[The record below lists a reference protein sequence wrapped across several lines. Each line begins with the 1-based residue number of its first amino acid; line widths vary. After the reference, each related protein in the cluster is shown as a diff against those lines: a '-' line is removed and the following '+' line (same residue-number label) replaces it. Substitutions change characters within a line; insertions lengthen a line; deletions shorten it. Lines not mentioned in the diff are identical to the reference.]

1 MKVLFAVSN
10 EKITEQVVAKYQ
22 VMFNELLS
30 YKEVYYYNAIVK
42 ELEKNKDYNA
52 IVIDESLESV
62 SNDKGDQYLL
72 NNLDAITDIAVN
84 NENTQIPIILIC
96 KADRQPSEE
105 FLEKIYKIGIFNALI
120 LKDRK
125 ISKICEYINNPRNKK
140 DAKKYYQI
148 NVDDTEVVADTEHDS
163 IAKTE
168 LKNILNYYAKLGNDT
183 SKYSET
189 FERIAEQYTD
199 VELVYIIA
207 RFPENV
213 KNVLMSENQRF
224 RNLMSIDPSKLQ
236 QMEQAK
242 KQQEMVEKPKP
253 VVHQEENANSFVQ
266 EKVEDINVSIEPKQE
281 ENIHIVS
288 NEYDIEEKEEQV
300 HENKNVAITPNIEP
314 QKVEVNNS
322 NSINDINDINVNTN
336 PTNTNVNYNQ
346 NQNTNNMNYN
356 YVEQTPTMDRN
367 MDVQV
372 QNVANQV
379 NSKNVFSFVGTSKN
393 GTSFLVNS
401 LAILFSS
408 IGINTAIVDL
418 TKNKN
423 DYYMC
428 TNNEDRLREIATLS
442 IIKLE
447 KGIAEGVQINKNL
460 SVYTGLPTNDTN
472 KLNSRAVID
481 TLKKNHTLI
490 LLDCDFETNLEYY
503 TYSNQIFTV
512 QSLDV
517 LTMQPLTIHLKKLKE
532 LGIISDSKISIIL
545 NKEVPVKGL
554 TKKLMIGGLSMYNSP
569 NMEERVQLFN
579 KDNVKVYSVPFD
591 IQAYQKYLENIVHC
605 KFEITG
611 YPKKFI
617 TELQLIAENI
627 YPEITKFN

>member
-22 VMFNELLS
+22 VMYNELLS
-30 YKEVYYYNAIVK
+30 YKEVYYYNAVVK
-42 ELEKNKDYNA
+42 ELEKTKDYNA

-72 NNLDAITDIAVN
+72 NNLDAITDVAVN
-84 NENTQIPIILIC
+84 NDNTQIPIILIC
-96 KADRQPSEE
+96 KADRQPAEE

-148 NVDDTEVVADTEHDS
+148 NVDDTEVVADTEEDS

-189 FERIAEQYTD
+189 FDRIAEQYTD

-213 KNVLMSENQRF
+213 KNVLMNENQRF
-224 RNLMSIDPSKLQ
+224 RNLMNIDPKKLQ
-236 QMEQAK
+236 QMELAK
-242 KQQEMVEKPKP
+242 KQQEALEKQKKAEA
-253 VVHQEENANSFVQ
+253 VKMQKENQA
-266 EKVEDINVSIEPKQE
+266 INVNIEPKPE
-281 ENIHIVS
+281 ENIVNTPNIS
-288 NEYDIEEKEEQV
+288 NEYNIDEPKEEIAS
-300 HENKNVAITPNIEP
+300 NNDIKP
-314 QKVEVNNS
+314 KVEQNQIEINSSNIDSNVNNV
-322 NSINDINDINVNTN
+322 NNVNTDIQVN
-336 PTNTNVNYNQ
+336 NNHIENNTPYTNYN
-346 NQNTNNMNYN
+346 NQTTNMNMVN
-356 YVEQTPTMDRN
+356 NP
-367 MDVQV
+367 QV
-372 QNVANQV
+372 QNVTTQIN
-379 NSKNVFSFVGTSKN
+379 NKNVFSFVGTSKN

-401 LAILFSS
+401 LGILFSS

-428 TNNEDRLREIATLS
+428 TNNEERLREIATLS

-472 KLNSRAVID
+472 KLNSKMVID

-569 NMEERVQLFN
+569 NMEERVELFN

-605 KFEITG
+605 KFEIAG

-617 TELQLIAENI
+617 TELKLIAENI
-627 YPEITKFN
+627 YPEIAKFN

>member
-22 VMFNELLS
+22 VMYNELLS
-30 YKEVYYYNAIVK
+30 YKEVYYYNAVVK
-42 ELEKNKDYNA
+42 ELEKTKDYNA

-72 NNLDAITDIAVN
+72 NNLDAITDVAVN
-84 NENTQIPIILIC
+84 NDNTQIPIILIC
-96 KADRQPSEE
+96 KADRQPAEE

-148 NVDDTEVVADTEHDS
+148 NVDDTEVVADTEEDS

-189 FERIAEQYTD
+189 FDRIAEQYTD

-213 KNVLMSENQRF
+213 KNVLMNENQRF
-224 RNLMSIDPSKLQ
+224 RNLMNIDPKKLQ
-236 QMEQAK
+236 QMELAK
-242 KQQEMVEKPKP
+242 KQQEALEKQKKAEA
-253 VVHQEENANSFVQ
+253 VKMQKENQAISV
-266 EKVEDINVSIEPKQE
+266 DIEPKPE
-281 ENIHIVS
+281 ENMVNTPNIS
-288 NEYDIEEKEEQV
+288 NEYNIDEQKEE
-300 HENKNVAITPNIEP
+300 VASNNDIKP
-314 QKVEVNNS
+314 KVEQNQIEINS
-322 NSINDINDINVNTN
+322 SNIDSNVNTDVQVN
-336 PTNTNVNYNQ
+336 NNHIENNTPYINYN
-346 NQNTNNMNYN
+346 NQTINMNMVN
-356 YVEQTPTMDRN
+356 NP
-367 MDVQV
+367 QV
-372 QNVANQV
+372 QNVTTQIN
-379 NSKNVFSFVGTSKN
+379 NKNVFSFVGTSKN

-401 LAILFSS
+401 LGILFSS

-428 TNNEDRLREIATLS
+428 TNNEERLREIATLS

-472 KLNSRAVID
+472 KLNSKMVID

-569 NMEERVQLFN
+569 NMEERVELFN

-605 KFEITG
+605 KFEIAG

-617 TELQLIAENI
+617 TELKLIAENI
-627 YPEITKFN
+627 YPEIAKFN

>member
-96 KADRQPSEE
+96 KADRQPAEE

-253 VVHQEENANSFVQ
+253 VVHQEENTNTFTQ
-266 EKVEDINVSIEPKQE
+266 EEAKDLNVSIEPKQE

-322 NSINDINDINVNTN
+322 NSINDINVNTN

-356 YVEQTPTMDRN
+356 YVEQTPTMNRN

-401 LAILFSS
+401 LAILISS

-490 LLDCDFETNLEYY
+490 LLDCDFEINLEYY

>member
-22 VMFNELLS
+22 VMYNELLS

-96 KADRQPSEE
+96 KADRQPAEE
-105 FLEKIYKIGIFNALI
+105 FLEKISKIGIFNALI

-253 VVHQEENANSFVQ
+253 VVHQEENTNTFTQ
-266 EKVEDINVSIEPKQE
+266 EEAKDLNVSIEPKQE

-322 NSINDINDINVNTN
+322 NSINDINVNTN

-356 YVEQTPTMDRN
+356 YVEQTPNMNRN
-367 MDVQV
+367 MDIQV

>member
-22 VMFNELLS
+22 VMYNELLS
-30 YKEVYYYNAIVK
+30 YKEVYYYNAVVK
-42 ELEKNKDYNA
+42 ELEKTKDYNA

-72 NNLDAITDIAVN
+72 NNLDAITDVAVN
-84 NENTQIPIILIC
+84 NDNTQIPIILIC
-96 KADRQPSEE
+96 KADRQPAEE

-148 NVDDTEVVADTEHDS
+148 NVDDTEVVADTEEDS

-189 FERIAEQYTD
+189 FDRIAEQYTD

-213 KNVLMSENQRF
+213 KNILINENQRF
-224 RNLMSIDPSKLQ
+224 RNLMNIDPKKLQ
-236 QMEQAK
+236 QMELAK
-242 KQQEMVEKPKP
+242 KQQEALEKQKKAEA
-253 VVHQEENANSFVQ
+253 VKMQKENQV
-266 EKVEDINVSIEPKQE
+266 INVNIEPKPE
-281 ENIHIVS
+281 ENMVNTPNIS
-288 NEYDIEEKEEQV
+288 NEYNIDEPKEE
-300 HENKNVAITPNIEP
+300 VASNNDIKP
-314 QKVEVNNS
+314 KVEQNQIEINSSNIDSNFNNINKDVQVNN
-322 NSINDINDINVNTN
+322 NHIENNT
-336 PTNTNVNYNQ
+336 PYTNYN
-346 NQNTNNMNYN
+346 NQITNMNMVN
-356 YVEQTPTMDRN
+356 NT
-367 MDVQV
+367 QV
-372 QNVANQV
+372 QNVTTQIN
-379 NSKNVFSFVGTSKN
+379 NKNVFSFVGTSKN

-401 LAILFSS
+401 LGILFSS

-428 TNNEDRLREIATLS
+428 TNNEERLREIATLS

-472 KLNSRAVID
+472 KLNSKIVID

-569 NMEERVQLFN
+569 NMEERVELFN

-605 KFEITG
+605 KFEIAG

-617 TELQLIAENI
+617 TELKLIAENI
-627 YPEITKFN
+627 YPEIAKFN

>member
-22 VMFNELLS
+22 VMYNELLS
-30 YKEVYYYNAIVK
+30 YKEVYYYNAVVK
-42 ELEKNKDYNA
+42 ELEKTKDYNA

-72 NNLDAITDIAVN
+72 NNLDAITDVAVN

-96 KADRQPSEE
+96 KADRQPAEE

-148 NVDDTEVVADTEHDS
+148 NVDDTEVVADTEEDS

-189 FERIAEQYTD
+189 FDRIAEQYTD

-213 KNVLMSENQRF
+213 KNVLMNENQRF
-224 RNLMSIDPSKLQ
+224 RNLMNIDPKKLQ
-236 QMEQAK
+236 QMELAK
-242 KQQEMVEKPKP
+242 KQQEALEKQKKAEA
-253 VVHQEENANSFVQ
+253 VKMQKENQA
-266 EKVEDINVSIEPKQE
+266 INVNIEPKPE
-281 ENIHIVS
+281 ENMVNTPNIS
-288 NEYDIEEKEEQV
+288 NEYNIDESKEEIDS
-300 HENKNVAITPNIEP
+300 NNDIKP
-314 QKVEVNNS
+314 KVEQNKIEINSSNIDSNVNNV
-322 NSINDINDINVNTN
+322 NNDVQVNNNHIENNTLNTNYNNQTTNMNMVNT
-336 PTNTNVNYNQ
+336 T
-346 NQNTNNMNYN
+346 
-356 YVEQTPTMDRN
+356 
-367 MDVQV
+367 QV
-372 QNVANQV
+372 QNVTTQIN
-379 NSKNVFSFVGTSKN
+379 NKNVFSFVGTSKN

-401 LAILFSS
+401 LGILFSS

-428 TNNEDRLREIATLS
+428 TNNEERLREIATLS

-472 KLNSRAVID
+472 KLNSKMVID

-569 NMEERVQLFN
+569 NMEERVELFN

-605 KFEITG
+605 KFEIAG

-617 TELQLIAENI
+617 TELKLIAENI
-627 YPEITKFN
+627 YPEIAKFN

>member
-22 VMFNELLS
+22 VMYNELLS

-96 KADRQPSEE
+96 KADRQPAEE

-125 ISKICEYINNPRNKK
+125 ISKICEYINGPRNKK

-148 NVDDTEVVADTEHDS
+148 DVDDTEVVADTETDS

-183 SKYSET
+183 TKYSET

-213 KNVLMSENQRF
+213 KSVLMNENQRF
-224 RNLMSIDPSKLQ
+224 RNLMNIDPNKLK

-242 KQQEMVEKPKP
+242 KEQEKQMAQQEVHVQAP
-253 VVHQEENANSFVQ
+253 VQMQAQNDAKIEENA
-266 EKVEDINVSIEPKQE
+266 K
-281 ENIHIVS
+281 IVS
-288 NEYDIEEKEEQV
+288 NQYDIEEEQKEVVETPKVQIQPQVEQTAPKV
-300 HENKNVAITPNIEP
+300 E
-314 QKVEVNNS
+314 QKVEPKVNN
-322 NSINDINDINVNTN
+322 NYSI
-336 PTNTNVNYNQ
+336 PA
-346 NQNTNNMNYN
+346 NNMQMN
-356 YVEQTPTMDRN
+356 
-367 MDVQV
+367 
-372 QNVANQV
+372 NQV

-401 LAILFSS
+401 LGILFSS

-428 TNNEDRLREIATLS
+428 TNNEERLREIATLS

-460 SVYTGLPTNDTN
+460 SVYTGLPTNATN
-472 KLNSRAVID
+472 KLNSKMVID
-481 TLKKNHTLI
+481 TLKKNHTLV

-569 NMEERVQLFN
+569 NMEERVELFN
-579 KDNVKVYSVPFD
+579 RDNVKVYSVPFD

-605 KFEITG
+605 KFEIAG

-627 YPEITKFN
+627 YPEITKSN

>member
-22 VMFNELLS
+22 VMYNELLS

-96 KADRQPSEE
+96 KADRQPAEE

-125 ISKICEYINNPRNKK
+125 ISKICEYINGPRNKK

-148 NVDDTEVVADTEHDS
+148 DVDDTEVVADTETDS

-183 SKYSET
+183 TKYSET

-213 KNVLMSENQRF
+213 KSVLMNENQRF
-224 RNLMSIDPSKLQ
+224 RNLMNIDPNKLK

-242 KQQEMVEKPKP
+242 KEQEKQMAQQEVYVQAP
-253 VVHQEENANSFVQ
+253 VQMQAQNDAKIEENA
-266 EKVEDINVSIEPKQE
+266 KL
-281 ENIHIVS
+281 VS
-288 NEYDIEEKEEQV
+288 NQYDIEEEQKEVVETPKVQIQPQVEQTAPKV
-300 HENKNVAITPNIEP
+300 E
-314 QKVEVNNS
+314 QKVEPKVNN
-322 NSINDINDINVNTN
+322 NYSI
-336 PTNTNVNYNQ
+336 PA
-346 NQNTNNMNYN
+346 NNMQMN
-356 YVEQTPTMDRN
+356 
-367 MDVQV
+367 
-372 QNVANQV
+372 NQV

-401 LAILFSS
+401 LGILFSS

-428 TNNEDRLREIATLS
+428 TNNEERLREIATLS

-472 KLNSRAVID
+472 KLNSKMVID
-481 TLKKNHTLI
+481 TLKKNHTLV

-569 NMEERVQLFN
+569 NMEERVELFN
-579 KDNVKVYSVPFD
+579 RDNVKVYSVPFD

-605 KFEITG
+605 KFEIAG

>member
-22 VMFNELLS
+22 VMYNELLS

-96 KADRQPSEE
+96 KADRQPAEE

-125 ISKICEYINNPRNKK
+125 ISKICEYINGPRNKK

-148 NVDDTEVVADTEHDS
+148 DVDDTEVVADTETDS

-183 SKYSET
+183 TKYSET

-213 KNVLMSENQRF
+213 KSVLMNENQRF
-224 RNLMSIDPSKLQ
+224 RNLMNIDPNKLQ

-242 KQQEMVEKPKP
+242 KEQEKQMAQQEVHVQVP
-253 VVHQEENANSFVQ
+253 VQMQAQNDAKIEENA
-266 EKVEDINVSIEPKQE
+266 K
-281 ENIHIVS
+281 IVS
-288 NEYDIEEKEEQV
+288 NQYDIEEEQKEVVETPKVQIQPQVEQ
-300 HENKNVAITPNIEP
+300 IE
-314 QKVEVNNS
+314 QKVEPKVNN
-322 NSINDINDINVNTN
+322 
-336 PTNTNVNYNQ
+336 NYNIP
-346 NQNTNNMNYN
+346 TNNMQMN
-356 YVEQTPTMDRN
+356 
-367 MDVQV
+367 
-372 QNVANQV
+372 NQV

-401 LAILFSS
+401 LGILFSS

-428 TNNEDRLREIATLS
+428 TNNEERLREIATLS

-472 KLNSRAVID
+472 KLNSKMVID
-481 TLKKNHTLI
+481 TLKKNHTLV

-569 NMEERVQLFN
+569 NMEERVELFN
-579 KDNVKVYSVPFD
+579 RDNVKVYSVPFD

-605 KFEITG
+605 KFEIAG

>member
-22 VMFNELLS
+22 VMYNELLS

-96 KADRQPSEE
+96 KADRQPAEE

-125 ISKICEYINNPRNKK
+125 ISKICEYINGPRNKK

-148 NVDDTEVVADTEHDS
+148 DVDDTEVVADTETDS

-183 SKYSET
+183 TKYSET

-213 KNVLMSENQRF
+213 KSVLMNENQRF
-224 RNLMSIDPSKLQ
+224 RNLMNIDPNKLK

-242 KQQEMVEKPKP
+242 KEQEKQMAQQEVHVQAP
-253 VVHQEENANSFVQ
+253 VQMQAQNDAKIEENA
-266 EKVEDINVSIEPKQE
+266 K
-281 ENIHIVS
+281 IVS
-288 NEYDIEEKEEQV
+288 NQYDIEEEQKEVVETPKVQIQPQVEQIV
-300 HENKNVAITPNIEP
+300 P
-314 QKVEVNNS
+314 KVEQNVEPKVNN
-322 NSINDINDINVNTN
+322 NYSI
-336 PTNTNVNYNQ
+336 PA
-346 NQNTNNMNYN
+346 NNMQMN
-356 YVEQTPTMDRN
+356 
-367 MDVQV
+367 
-372 QNVANQV
+372 NQV

-401 LAILFSS
+401 LGILFSS

-428 TNNEDRLREIATLS
+428 TNNEERLREIATLS

-472 KLNSRAVID
+472 KLNSKMVID
-481 TLKKNHTLI
+481 TLKKNHTLV

-569 NMEERVQLFN
+569 NMEEKVELFN
-579 KDNVKVYSVPFD
+579 RDNVKVYSVPFD

-605 KFEITG
+605 KFEIAG

>member
-22 VMFNELLS
+22 VMYNELLS

-96 KADRQPSEE
+96 KADRQPAEE

-125 ISKICEYINNPRNKK
+125 ISKICEYINGPRNKK

-148 NVDDTEVVADTEHDS
+148 DVDDTEVVADTETDS

-183 SKYSET
+183 TKYSET

-213 KNVLMSENQRF
+213 KSVLMNENQRF
-224 RNLMSIDPSKLQ
+224 RNLMNIDPNKLK

-242 KQQEMVEKPKP
+242 KEQEKQMAQQEVHVQAP
-253 VVHQEENANSFVQ
+253 VQMQAQNDAKIEENA
-266 EKVEDINVSIEPKQE
+266 K
-281 ENIHIVS
+281 IVS
-288 NEYDIEEKEEQV
+288 NQYDIEEEQKEVVETPKVQIQPQVEQIV
-300 HENKNVAITPNIEP
+300 P
-314 QKVEVNNS
+314 KVEQNVEPKVNN
-322 NSINDINDINVNTN
+322 
-336 PTNTNVNYNQ
+336 NYNIPA
-346 NQNTNNMNYN
+346 NNMQMN
-356 YVEQTPTMDRN
+356 
-367 MDVQV
+367 
-372 QNVANQV
+372 NQV

-401 LAILFSS
+401 LGILFSS

-428 TNNEDRLREIATLS
+428 TNNEERLREIATLS

-472 KLNSRAVID
+472 KLNSKMVID
-481 TLKKNHTLI
+481 TLKKNHTLV

-569 NMEERVQLFN
+569 NMEERVELFN
-579 KDNVKVYSVPFD
+579 RDNVKVYSVPFD

-605 KFEITG
+605 KFEIAG

>member
-22 VMFNELLS
+22 VMYNELLS

-96 KADRQPSEE
+96 KADRQPAEE

-125 ISKICEYINNPRNKK
+125 ISKICEYINGPRNKK

-148 NVDDTEVVADTEHDS
+148 DVDDTEVVADTETDS

-183 SKYSET
+183 TKYSET

-213 KNVLMSENQRF
+213 KSVLMNENQRF
-224 RNLMSIDPSKLQ
+224 RNLMNIDPNKLK

-242 KQQEMVEKPKP
+242 KEQEKQMAQQEVYVQAP
-253 VVHQEENANSFVQ
+253 VQMQAQNDAKIEENA
-266 EKVEDINVSIEPKQE
+266 KL
-281 ENIHIVS
+281 VS
-288 NEYDIEEKEEQV
+288 NQYDIEEEQKEVVETPKVQIQPQVEQIV
-300 HENKNVAITPNIEP
+300 P
-314 QKVEVNNS
+314 KVEQNVEPKVNN
-322 NSINDINDINVNTN
+322 
-336 PTNTNVNYNQ
+336 NYNIPA
-346 NQNTNNMNYN
+346 NNMQMN
-356 YVEQTPTMDRN
+356 
-367 MDVQV
+367 
-372 QNVANQV
+372 NQV

-401 LAILFSS
+401 LGILFSS

-428 TNNEDRLREIATLS
+428 TNNEERLREIATLS

-472 KLNSRAVID
+472 KLNSKMVID
-481 TLKKNHTLI
+481 TLKKNHTLV

-569 NMEERVQLFN
+569 NMEERVELFN
-579 KDNVKVYSVPFD
+579 RDNVKVYSVPFD

-605 KFEITG
+605 KFEIAG

>member
-22 VMFNELLS
+22 VMYNELLS

-96 KADRQPSEE
+96 KADRQPAEE

-125 ISKICEYINNPRNKK
+125 ISKICEYINGPRNKK

-148 NVDDTEVVADTEHDS
+148 DVDDTEVVADTETDS

-183 SKYSET
+183 TKYSET

-213 KNVLMSENQRF
+213 KSVLMNENQRF
-224 RNLMSIDPSKLQ
+224 RNLMNIDPNKLK

-242 KQQEMVEKPKP
+242 KEQEKQMAQQEVHVQAP
-253 VVHQEENANSFVQ
+253 VQMQAQNDAKIEENA
-266 EKVEDINVSIEPKQE
+266 K
-281 ENIHIVS
+281 IVS
-288 NEYDIEEKEEQV
+288 NQYDIEEEQKEVVETPKVQIQPQVEQTAPKV
-300 HENKNVAITPNIEP
+300 E
-314 QKVEVNNS
+314 QKVEPKVNN
-322 NSINDINDINVNTN
+322 NYSI
-336 PTNTNVNYNQ
+336 PA
-346 NQNTNNMNYN
+346 NNMQMN
-356 YVEQTPTMDRN
+356 
-367 MDVQV
+367 
-372 QNVANQV
+372 NQV

-401 LAILFSS
+401 LGILFSS

-428 TNNEDRLREIATLS
+428 TNNEERLREIATLS

-472 KLNSRAVID
+472 KLNSKMVID
-481 TLKKNHTLI
+481 TLKKNHTLV

-569 NMEERVQLFN
+569 NMEERVELFN
-579 KDNVKVYSVPFD
+579 RDNVKVYSVPFD

-605 KFEITG
+605 KFEIAG

>member
-242 KQQEMVEKPKP
+242 KQQEMAEKPKS

-266 EKVEDINVSIEPKQE
+266 EKLEDTNVIIEPKQE

-288 NEYDIEEKEEQV
+288 NEYDIEEKEEQA

-314 QKVEVNNS
+314 QEVEVNNS
-322 NSINDINDINVNTN
+322 NSINDINVNTN

-356 YVEQTPTMDRN
+356 YVEQTPNMNRN

-472 KLNSRAVID
+472 KLNSRVVID

>member
-22 VMFNELLS
+22 VMYNELLS
-30 YKEVYYYNAIVK
+30 YKEVYYYNAVVK
-42 ELEKNKDYNA
+42 ELEKTKDYNA

-72 NNLDAITDIAVN
+72 NNLDAITDVAVN
-84 NENTQIPIILIC
+84 NDNTQIPIILIC
-96 KADRQPSEE
+96 KADRQPAEE

-148 NVDDTEVVADTEHDS
+148 NVDDTEVVADTEEDS

-189 FERIAEQYTD
+189 FDRIAEQYTD

-213 KNVLMSENQRF
+213 KNVLMNENQRF
-224 RNLMSIDPSKLQ
+224 RNLMNIDPKKLQ
-236 QMEQAK
+236 QMELAK
-242 KQQEMVEKPKP
+242 KQQEALEKQK
-253 VVHQEENANSFVQ
+253 
-266 EKVEDINVSIEPKQE
+266 KVEAVKMQKENQAINVNIEPKSE
-281 ENIHIVS
+281 ENMINTPNIS
-288 NEYDIEEKEEQV
+288 NEYNIDEPKEE
-300 HENKNVAITPNIEP
+300 VASNNDIKP
-314 QKVEVNNS
+314 KVEQNQIEINSSNIDSNVNKDVQVNNNHIENNTPYTNYNNQTTNMNMVNNS
-322 NSINDINDINVNTN
+322 
-336 PTNTNVNYNQ
+336 
-346 NQNTNNMNYN
+346 
-356 YVEQTPTMDRN
+356 
-367 MDVQV
+367 QV
-372 QNVANQV
+372 QNVTTQIN
-379 NSKNVFSFVGTSKN
+379 NKNVFSFVGTSKN

-401 LAILFSS
+401 LGILFSS

-428 TNNEDRLREIATLS
+428 TNNEERLREIATLS

-472 KLNSRAVID
+472 KLNSKMVID

-569 NMEERVQLFN
+569 NMEERVELFN

-605 KFEITG
+605 KFEIAG

-617 TELQLIAENI
+617 TELKLIAENI
-627 YPEITKFN
+627 YPEIAKFN

>member
-242 KQQEMVEKPKP
+242 KQQEMAEKPKS

-266 EKVEDINVSIEPKQE
+266 EKLEDTNVIIEPKQE

-322 NSINDINDINVNTN
+322 NSINDINVNTN
-336 PTNTNVNYNQ
+336 PTNTNINYNQ

-356 YVEQTPTMDRN
+356 YVEQTPNMNRN

-532 LGIISDSKISIIL
+532 LGIISDSKISVIL

-591 IQAYQKYLENIVHC
+591 IQAYRKYLENIVHC

>member
-22 VMFNELLS
+22 VMYNELLS

-96 KADRQPSEE
+96 KADRQPAEE

-125 ISKICEYINNPRNKK
+125 ISKICEYINGPRNKK

-148 NVDDTEVVADTEHDS
+148 DVDDTEVVADTETDS

-183 SKYSET
+183 TKYSET

-213 KNVLMSENQRF
+213 KSVLMNENQRF
-224 RNLMSIDPSKLQ
+224 RNLMNIDPNKLK

-242 KQQEMVEKPKP
+242 KEQEKQMAQQEVHVQAP
-253 VVHQEENANSFVQ
+253 VQMQAQNDAKIEENA
-266 EKVEDINVSIEPKQE
+266 K
-281 ENIHIVS
+281 IVS
-288 NEYDIEEKEEQV
+288 NQYDIEEEQKEVVETPKVQIQPQVEQTAPKV
-300 HENKNVAITPNIEP
+300 EQNIEP
-314 QKVEVNNS
+314 KVNN
-322 NSINDINDINVNTN
+322 NYSI
-336 PTNTNVNYNQ
+336 PA
-346 NQNTNNMNYN
+346 NNMQMN
-356 YVEQTPTMDRN
+356 
-367 MDVQV
+367 
-372 QNVANQV
+372 NQV

-401 LAILFSS
+401 LGILFSS

-428 TNNEDRLREIATLS
+428 TNNEERLREIATLS

-472 KLNSRAVID
+472 KLNSKMVID
-481 TLKKNHTLI
+481 ILKKNHTLV

-605 KFEITG
+605 KFEIAG

-617 TELQLIAENI
+617 TELKLIAENI
-627 YPEITKFN
+627 YPEIAKFN

>member
-22 VMFNELLS
+22 VMYNELLS
-30 YKEVYYYNAIVK
+30 YKEVYYYNAVVK
-42 ELEKNKDYNA
+42 ELEKTKDYNA

-72 NNLDAITDIAVN
+72 NNLDAITDVAVN
-84 NENTQIPIILIC
+84 NDNTQIPIILIC
-96 KADRQPSEE
+96 KADRQPAEE

-148 NVDDTEVVADTEHDS
+148 NVDDTEVVADTEEDS

-189 FERIAEQYTD
+189 FDRIAEQYTD

-224 RNLMSIDPSKLQ
+224 RNLMNIDPKKLQ
-236 QMEQAK
+236 QMELAK
-242 KQQEMVEKPKP
+242 KQQEALEKQKKAEA
-253 VVHQEENANSFVQ
+253 VKMQKENQA
-266 EKVEDINVSIEPKQE
+266 INVNIEPKPE
-281 ENIHIVS
+281 ENMVNTPNIS
-288 NEYDIEEKEEQV
+288 NEYNIDEPKEEIAS
-300 HENKNVAITPNIEP
+300 NNDIKP
-314 QKVEVNNS
+314 KVEQNKIEINSSNIDSNVNNV
-322 NSINDINDINVNTN
+322 NNVNEDVQVN
-336 PTNTNVNYNQ
+336 NNYIENNTPYTNYN
-346 NQNTNNMNYN
+346 NQTINMNMVN
-356 YVEQTPTMDRN
+356 TT
-367 MDVQV
+367 QV
-372 QNVANQV
+372 QNVTTQIN
-379 NSKNVFSFVGTSKN
+379 NKNVFSFVGTSKN

-401 LAILFSS
+401 LGILFSS

-428 TNNEDRLREIATLS
+428 TNNEERLREIATLS

-472 KLNSRAVID
+472 KLNSKMVID

-569 NMEERVQLFN
+569 NMEERVELFN
-579 KDNVKVYSVPFD
+579 KDNVKVYSVLFD

-605 KFEITG
+605 KFEIAG

-617 TELQLIAENI
+617 TELKLIAENI
-627 YPEITKFN
+627 YPEIAKFN

>member
-22 VMFNELLS
+22 VMYNELLS
-30 YKEVYYYNAIVK
+30 YKEVYYYNAVVK
-42 ELEKNKDYNA
+42 ELEKTKDYNA

-72 NNLDAITDIAVN
+72 NNLDAITDVAVN

-96 KADRQPSEE
+96 KADRQPAEE

-148 NVDDTEVVADTEHDS
+148 NVDDTEVVADTEEDS

-189 FERIAEQYTD
+189 FDRIAEQYTD

-213 KNVLMSENQRF
+213 KNVLMNENQRF
-224 RNLMSIDPSKLQ
+224 RNLMNIDPKKLQ
-236 QMEQAK
+236 QMELAK
-242 KQQEMVEKPKP
+242 KQQEALEKQKKAEA
-253 VVHQEENANSFVQ
+253 VKMQKENQA
-266 EKVEDINVSIEPKQE
+266 INVNIEPKPE
-281 ENIHIVS
+281 ENMVNTPNIS
-288 NEYDIEEKEEQV
+288 NEYNIDEPKEE
-300 HENKNVAITPNIEP
+300 ITSNNDIKP
-314 QKVEVNNS
+314 KVEQNQIEINSSNIDSNVNNV
-322 NSINDINDINVNTN
+322 NKDVQVNNNHIENNIPYTNYNNQTTNMNMVNT
-336 PTNTNVNYNQ
+336 T
-346 NQNTNNMNYN
+346 
-356 YVEQTPTMDRN
+356 
-367 MDVQV
+367 QV
-372 QNVANQV
+372 QNVTTQIN
-379 NSKNVFSFVGTSKN
+379 NKNVFSFVGTSKN
-393 GTSFLVNS
+393 GISFLVNS
-401 LAILFSS
+401 LGILFSS

-428 TNNEDRLREIATLS
+428 TNNEERLREIATLS

-472 KLNSRAVID
+472 KLNSKMVID

-569 NMEERVQLFN
+569 NMEERVELFN

-605 KFEITG
+605 KFEIAG

-617 TELQLIAENI
+617 TELKLIAENI
-627 YPEITKFN
+627 YPEIAKFN

>member
-22 VMFNELLS
+22 VMYNELLS
-30 YKEVYYYNAIVK
+30 YKEVYYYNAVVK
-42 ELEKNKDYNA
+42 ELEKTKDYNA

-72 NNLDAITDIAVN
+72 NNLDAITDVAVN

-96 KADRQPSEE
+96 KADRQPAEE

-148 NVDDTEVVADTEHDS
+148 NVDDTEVVADTEEDS

-189 FERIAEQYTD
+189 FDRIAEQYTD

-213 KNVLMSENQRF
+213 KNVLMNENQRF
-224 RNLMSIDPSKLQ
+224 RNLMNIDPKKLQ
-236 QMEQAK
+236 QMELAK
-242 KQQEMVEKPKP
+242 KQQEALEKQKKAEA
-253 VVHQEENANSFVQ
+253 VKMQKENQV
-266 EKVEDINVSIEPKQE
+266 INVNIEPKPE
-281 ENIHIVS
+281 ENMENIPNIS
-288 NEYDIEEKEEQV
+288 NEYNIDEPKEEIAS
-300 HENKNVAITPNIEP
+300 NNDIKP
-314 QKVEVNNS
+314 KVEQNQIEINS
-322 NSINDINDINVNTN
+322 SNIDSNVNTDIQVN
-336 PTNTNVNYNQ
+336 NNHIENNTPYTNYN
-346 NQNTNNMNYN
+346 NQITNMNMVN
-356 YVEQTPTMDRN
+356 NT
-367 MDVQV
+367 QV
-372 QNVANQV
+372 QNVTTQIN
-379 NSKNVFSFVGTSKN
+379 NKNVFSFVGTSKN

-401 LAILFSS
+401 LGILFSS

-428 TNNEDRLREIATLS
+428 TNNEERLREIATLS

-472 KLNSRAVID
+472 KLNSKMVID

-569 NMEERVQLFN
+569 NMEERVELFN

-605 KFEITG
+605 KFEIAG

-617 TELQLIAENI
+617 TELKLIAENI
-627 YPEITKFN
+627 YPEIAKFN

>member
-22 VMFNELLS
+22 VMYNELLS

-96 KADRQPSEE
+96 KADRQPAEE

-125 ISKICEYINNPRNKK
+125 ISKICEYINGPRNKK

-148 NVDDTEVVADTEHDS
+148 DVDDTEVVADTETDS

-183 SKYSET
+183 TKYSET

-213 KNVLMSENQRF
+213 KSVLMNENQRF
-224 RNLMSIDPSKLQ
+224 RNLMNIDPNKLK

-242 KQQEMVEKPKP
+242 KEQEKQMAQQEVHVQAP
-253 VVHQEENANSFVQ
+253 VQMQAQNDAKIEENA
-266 EKVEDINVSIEPKQE
+266 KL
-281 ENIHIVS
+281 VS
-288 NEYDIEEKEEQV
+288 NQYDIEEEQKEVVETPKVQIQPQVEQI
-300 HENKNVAITPNIEP
+300 EQNVEP
-314 QKVEVNNS
+314 KVNN
-322 NSINDINDINVNTN
+322 
-336 PTNTNVNYNQ
+336 NYNIP
-346 NQNTNNMNYN
+346 TNNMQMN
-356 YVEQTPTMDRN
+356 
-367 MDVQV
+367 
-372 QNVANQV
+372 NQV

-401 LAILFSS
+401 LGILFSS

-428 TNNEDRLREIATLS
+428 TNNEERLREIATLS

-472 KLNSRAVID
+472 KLNSKMVID
-481 TLKKNHTLI
+481 ILKKNHTLV

-569 NMEERVQLFN
+569 NMEERVELFN
-579 KDNVKVYSVPFD
+579 RDNVKVYSVPFD

-605 KFEITG
+605 KFEIAG

>member
-22 VMFNELLS
+22 VMYNELLS
-30 YKEVYYYNAIVK
+30 YKEVYYYNAVVK
-42 ELEKNKDYNA
+42 ELEKTKDYNA

-72 NNLDAITDIAVN
+72 NNLDAITDVAVN

-96 KADRQPSEE
+96 KADRQPAEE

-148 NVDDTEVVADTEHDS
+148 NVDDTEVVADTEEDS

-189 FERIAEQYTD
+189 FDRIAEQYTD

-213 KNVLMSENQRF
+213 KNVLMNENQRF
-224 RNLMSIDPSKLQ
+224 RNLMNIDPKKLQ
-236 QMEQAK
+236 QMELAK
-242 KQQEMVEKPKP
+242 KQQEALEKQKKAES
-253 VVHQEENANSFVQ
+253 VKMQKENQA
-266 EKVEDINVSIEPKQE
+266 INVNIEPKPE
-281 ENIHIVS
+281 ENIVNTPNIS
-288 NEYDIEEKEEQV
+288 NEYNIDEPKEEIAS
-300 HENKNVAITPNIEP
+300 NNDIKP
-314 QKVEVNNS
+314 KVEQNQIEINSSNIDSNVN
-322 NSINDINDINVNTN
+322 NVNTDVQVN
-336 PTNTNVNYNQ
+336 NNHIENNTPYINYN
-346 NQNTNNMNYN
+346 NQTTNMNMVN
-356 YVEQTPTMDRN
+356 NP
-367 MDVQV
+367 QV
-372 QNVANQV
+372 QNVTTQIN
-379 NSKNVFSFVGTSKN
+379 NKNVFSFVGTSKN

-401 LAILFSS
+401 LGILFSS

-428 TNNEDRLREIATLS
+428 TNNEERLREIATLS

-472 KLNSRAVID
+472 KLNSKMVID

-569 NMEERVQLFN
+569 NMEERVELFN

-605 KFEITG
+605 KFEIAG

-617 TELQLIAENI
+617 TELKLIAENI
-627 YPEITKFN
+627 YPEIAKFN

>member
-22 VMFNELLS
+22 VMYNELLS
-30 YKEVYYYNAIVK
+30 YKEVYYYNAVVK
-42 ELEKNKDYNA
+42 ELEKTKDYNA

-72 NNLDAITDIAVN
+72 NNLDAITDVAVN
-84 NENTQIPIILIC
+84 NDNTQIPIILIC
-96 KADRQPSEE
+96 KADRQPAEE

-148 NVDDTEVVADTEHDS
+148 NVDDTEVVADTEEDS

-189 FERIAEQYTD
+189 FDRIAEQYTD

-224 RNLMSIDPSKLQ
+224 RNLMNIDPKKLQ
-236 QMEQAK
+236 QMELAK
-242 KQQEMVEKPKP
+242 KQQEALEKQKKAEA
-253 VVHQEENANSFVQ
+253 VKMQKENQA
-266 EKVEDINVSIEPKQE
+266 INVNIEPKPE
-281 ENIHIVS
+281 ENMVNTPNIS
-288 NEYDIEEKEEQV
+288 NEYNIDEPKEEIAS
-300 HENKNVAITPNIEP
+300 NNDIKP
-314 QKVEVNNS
+314 KVEQKQIEINSSNIDSNVNN
-322 NSINDINDINVNTN
+322 VNKDVQVN
-336 PTNTNVNYNQ
+336 NNHIENNTPYTNYN
-346 NQNTNNMNYN
+346 NQTTNMNMVN
-356 YVEQTPTMDRN
+356 NP
-367 MDVQV
+367 QV
-372 QNVANQV
+372 QNVTTQIN
-379 NSKNVFSFVGTSKN
+379 NKNVFSFVGTSKN

-401 LAILFSS
+401 LGILFSS

-428 TNNEDRLREIATLS
+428 TNNEERLREIATLS

-472 KLNSRAVID
+472 KLNSKMVID

-569 NMEERVQLFN
+569 NMEERVELFN

-605 KFEITG
+605 KFEIAG

-617 TELQLIAENI
+617 TELKLIAENI
-627 YPEITKFN
+627 YPEIAKFN

>member
-22 VMFNELLS
+22 VMYNELLS

-96 KADRQPSEE
+96 KADRQPAEE

-125 ISKICEYINNPRNKK
+125 ISKICEYINGPRNKK

-148 NVDDTEVVADTEHDS
+148 DVDDTEVVADTETDS

-183 SKYSET
+183 TKYSET

-213 KNVLMSENQRF
+213 KSVLMNENQRF
-224 RNLMSIDPSKLQ
+224 RNLMNIDPNKLK

-242 KQQEMVEKPKP
+242 KEQEKQMAQQEVHVQAP
-253 VVHQEENANSFVQ
+253 VQMQAQNDAKIEENA
-266 EKVEDINVSIEPKQE
+266 K
-281 ENIHIVS
+281 IVS
-288 NEYDIEEKEEQV
+288 NQYDIEEEQKEVVETPKVQIQPQVEQIV
-300 HENKNVAITPNIEP
+300 P
-314 QKVEVNNS
+314 KVEQNVEPKVNN
-322 NSINDINDINVNTN
+322 NYSI
-336 PTNTNVNYNQ
+336 PA
-346 NQNTNNMNYN
+346 NNMQMN
-356 YVEQTPTMDRN
+356 
-367 MDVQV
+367 
-372 QNVANQV
+372 NQV

-401 LAILFSS
+401 LGILFSS

-428 TNNEDRLREIATLS
+428 TNNEERLREIATLS

-472 KLNSRAVID
+472 KLNSKMVID
-481 TLKKNHTLI
+481 TLKKNHTLV

-569 NMEERVQLFN
+569 NMEERVELFN
-579 KDNVKVYSVPFD
+579 RDNVKVYSVPFD

-605 KFEITG
+605 KFEIAG

>member
-96 KADRQPSEE
+96 KADRQPAEE

-253 VVHQEENANSFVQ
+253 VVHQEENTNTFIQ
-266 EKVEDINVSIEPKQE
+266 EEAKDLNVSIEPKQE

-322 NSINDINDINVNTN
+322 NSINDINVNTN

-356 YVEQTPTMDRN
+356 YVEQTPNMNRN
-367 MDVQV
+367 IEVQV

-401 LAILFSS
+401 LGILFSS

>member
-242 KQQEMVEKPKP
+242 KQQEMAEKPKS
-253 VVHQEENANSFVQ
+253 VVHQEENTNSFVQ
-266 EKVEDINVSIEPKQE
+266 EKLEDTNVIIEPKQE

-322 NSINDINDINVNTN
+322 NSINDINVNTN
-336 PTNTNVNYNQ
+336 PTNTNINYNQ

-356 YVEQTPTMDRN
+356 YVEQTPNMNRN

-532 LGIISDSKISIIL
+532 LGIISDSKISVIL

>member
-22 VMFNELLS
+22 VMYNELLS
-30 YKEVYYYNAIVK
+30 YKEVYYYAIVK

-96 KADRQPSEE
+96 KADRQPAEE

-125 ISKICEYINNPRNKK
+125 ISKICEYINGPRNKK

-148 NVDDTEVVADTEHDS
+148 DTDDTEVVADTETDS

-183 SKYSET
+183 TKYSET

-213 KNVLMSENQRF
+213 KSVLMNENQRF
-224 RNLMSIDPSKLQ
+224 RNLMNIDPNKLK

-242 KQQEMVEKPKP
+242 KEQEKQMAQQEVHVQVP
-253 VVHQEENANSFVQ
+253 VQMQAQNNAKIEENA
-266 EKVEDINVSIEPKQE
+266 K
-281 ENIHIVS
+281 IVS
-288 NEYDIEEKEEQV
+288 NQYDIEEEQKEVVETPKVQIQPQVEQIV
-300 HENKNVAITPNIEP
+300 P
-314 QKVEVNNS
+314 KVEQNVEPKVNN
-322 NSINDINDINVNTN
+322 NYSI
-336 PTNTNVNYNQ
+336 PA
-346 NQNTNNMNYN
+346 NNMQMN
-356 YVEQTPTMDRN
+356 
-367 MDVQV
+367 
-372 QNVANQV
+372 NQV
-379 NSKNVFSFVGTSKN
+379 NSKNVSSFVGTSKN

-401 LAILFSS
+401 LGILFSS

-428 TNNEDRLREIATLS
+428 TNNEERLREIATLS

-472 KLNSRAVID
+472 KLNSKMVID
-481 TLKKNHTLI
+481 ILKKNHTLV

-517 LTMQPLTIHLKKLKE
+517 LTMQPLTIHFKKLKE
-532 LGIISDSKISIIL
+532 LGMISDAKISIIL

-569 NMEERVQLFN
+569 NMEERVELFN
-579 KDNVKVYSVPFD
+579 RDNVKVYSVPFD

-605 KFEITG
+605 KFEIAG

>member
-22 VMFNELLS
+22 VMYNELLS
-30 YKEVYYYNAIVK
+30 YKEVYYYNAVVK
-42 ELEKNKDYNA
+42 ELEKTKDYNA

-72 NNLDAITDIAVN
+72 NNLDAITDVAVN
-84 NENTQIPIILIC
+84 NDNTQIPIILIC
-96 KADRQPSEE
+96 KVDRQPAEE

-148 NVDDTEVVADTEHDS
+148 NVDDTEVVADTEEDS

-189 FERIAEQYTD
+189 FDRIAEQYTD

-213 KNVLMSENQRF
+213 KNVLMNENQRF
-224 RNLMSIDPSKLQ
+224 RNLMNIDPKKLQ
-236 QMEQAK
+236 QMELAK
-242 KQQEMVEKPKP
+242 KQQEALEKQKKAEA
-253 VVHQEENANSFVQ
+253 VKMQKENQAISV
-266 EKVEDINVSIEPKQE
+266 DIEPKPE
-281 ENIHIVS
+281 ENMVNTPNIS
-288 NEYDIEEKEEQV
+288 NEYNIDEPKEEIAS
-300 HENKNVAITPNIEP
+300 NNDIKP
-314 QKVEVNNS
+314 KVEQKQIEINSSNIDSNVNN
-322 NSINDINDINVNTN
+322 VNKDVQVN
-336 PTNTNVNYNQ
+336 NNHIENNTPYINYN
-346 NQNTNNMNYN
+346 NQTTNMNMVN
-356 YVEQTPTMDRN
+356 NP
-367 MDVQV
+367 QV
-372 QNVANQV
+372 QNVTTQIN
-379 NSKNVFSFVGTSKN
+379 NKNVFSFVGTSKN

-401 LAILFSS
+401 LGILFSS

-428 TNNEDRLREIATLS
+428 TNNEERLREIATLS

-472 KLNSRAVID
+472 KLNSKMVID

-569 NMEERVQLFN
+569 NMEERVELFN

-605 KFEITG
+605 KFEIAG

-617 TELQLIAENI
+617 TELKLIAENI
-627 YPEITKFN
+627 YPEIAKFN

>member
-22 VMFNELLS
+22 VMYNELLS
-30 YKEVYYYNAIVK
+30 YKEVYYYNAVVK
-42 ELEKNKDYNA
+42 ELEKTKDYNA

-72 NNLDAITDIAVN
+72 NNLDAITDVAVN

-96 KADRQPSEE
+96 KADRQPAEE

-148 NVDDTEVVADTEHDS
+148 NVDDTEVVADTEEDS

-189 FERIAEQYTD
+189 FDRIAEQYTD

-213 KNVLMSENQRF
+213 KNVLMNENQRF
-224 RNLMSIDPSKLQ
+224 RNLMNIDPKKLQ
-236 QMEQAK
+236 QMELAK
-242 KQQEMVEKPKP
+242 KQQEALEKQKKAEA
-253 VVHQEENANSFVQ
+253 VKMQKENQA
-266 EKVEDINVSIEPKQE
+266 INVDIEPKPE
-281 ENIHIVS
+281 ENMVNTPNIS
-288 NEYDIEEKEEQV
+288 NEYNIDEPKEEIAS
-300 HENKNVAITPNIEP
+300 NNDIKP
-314 QKVEVNNS
+314 KVEQKQIEINSSNIDSNVNN
-322 NSINDINDINVNTN
+322 VNK
-336 PTNTNVNYNQ
+336 
-346 NQNTNNMNYN
+346 
-356 YVEQTPTMDRN
+356 
-367 MDVQV
+367 DVQV
-372 QNVANQV
+372 NNNHIENNTPYTNYNNQTTNMNMVNNPKVQNVTTQIN
-379 NSKNVFSFVGTSKN
+379 NKNVFSFVGTSKN

-401 LAILFSS
+401 LGILFSS

-428 TNNEDRLREIATLS
+428 TNNEERLREIATLS

-472 KLNSRAVID
+472 KLNSKMVID

-569 NMEERVQLFN
+569 NMEERVELFN

-605 KFEITG
+605 KFEIAG

-617 TELQLIAENI
+617 TELKLIAENI
-627 YPEITKFN
+627 YPEIAKFN

>member
-22 VMFNELLS
+22 VMYNELLS
-30 YKEVYYYNAIVK
+30 YKEVYYYNAVVK
-42 ELEKNKDYNA
+42 ELEKTKDYNA

-72 NNLDAITDIAVN
+72 NNLDAITDVAVN
-84 NENTQIPIILIC
+84 NDNTQIPIILIC
-96 KADRQPSEE
+96 KADRQPAEE

-148 NVDDTEVVADTEHDS
+148 NVDDTEVVADTEEDS

-189 FERIAEQYTD
+189 FDRIAEQYTD

-213 KNVLMSENQRF
+213 KNVLMNENQRF
-224 RNLMSIDPSKLQ
+224 RNLMNIDPKKLQ
-236 QMEQAK
+236 QMELAK
-242 KQQEMVEKPKP
+242 KQQEALEKQKKAEA
-253 VVHQEENANSFVQ
+253 VKMQKENQA
-266 EKVEDINVSIEPKQE
+266 INVNIEPKPE
-281 ENIHIVS
+281 ENMINTPNIS
-288 NEYDIEEKEEQV
+288 NEYNIDEPKEE
-300 HENKNVAITPNIEP
+300 VASNNDIKP
-314 QKVEVNNS
+314 KVEQNQIEINSSNIDSNVNKDVQVNNNHIENNTPYTNYNNQTTNMNMVNNS
-322 NSINDINDINVNTN
+322 
-336 PTNTNVNYNQ
+336 
-346 NQNTNNMNYN
+346 
-356 YVEQTPTMDRN
+356 
-367 MDVQV
+367 QV
-372 QNVANQV
+372 QNVTTQIN
-379 NSKNVFSFVGTSKN
+379 NKNVFSFVGTSKN

-401 LAILFSS
+401 LGILFSS

-428 TNNEDRLREIATLS
+428 TNNEERLREIATLS

-472 KLNSRAVID
+472 KLNSKMVID

-569 NMEERVQLFN
+569 NMEERVELFN

-605 KFEITG
+605 KFEIAG

-617 TELQLIAENI
+617 TELKLIAENI
-627 YPEITKFN
+627 YPEIAKFN

>member
-22 VMFNELLS
+22 VMYNELLS
-30 YKEVYYYNAIVK
+30 YKEVYYYNAVVK
-42 ELEKNKDYNA
+42 ELEKTKDYNA

-72 NNLDAITDIAVN
+72 NNLDAITDVAVN
-84 NENTQIPIILIC
+84 NDNTQIPIILIC
-96 KADRQPSEE
+96 KADRQPAEE

-148 NVDDTEVVADTEHDS
+148 NVDDTEVVADTEEDS

-189 FERIAEQYTD
+189 FDRIAEQYTD

-213 KNVLMSENQRF
+213 KNVLMNENQRF
-224 RNLMSIDPSKLQ
+224 RNLMNIDPKKLQ
-236 QMEQAK
+236 QMELAK
-242 KQQEMVEKPKP
+242 KQQEALEKQKKAEA
-253 VVHQEENANSFVQ
+253 VKMQKENQA
-266 EKVEDINVSIEPKQE
+266 INVNIEPKPE
-281 ENIHIVS
+281 ENMVNTPNIS
-288 NEYDIEEKEEQV
+288 NEYNIDEQKEE
-300 HENKNVAITPNIEP
+300 VASNNDIKT
-314 QKVEVNNS
+314 KVEQNQIEINS
-322 NSINDINDINVNTN
+322 SNIDSNVNTDVQVN
-336 PTNTNVNYNQ
+336 NNHIENNTPYTNYN
-346 NQNTNNMNYN
+346 NQTTNMNMVN
-356 YVEQTPTMDRN
+356 NP
-367 MDVQV
+367 QV
-372 QNVANQV
+372 QNVTTQIN
-379 NSKNVFSFVGTSKN
+379 NKNVFSFVGTSKN

-401 LAILFSS
+401 LGILFSS

-428 TNNEDRLREIATLS
+428 TNNEERLREIATLS

-472 KLNSRAVID
+472 KLNSKMVID

-554 TKKLMIGGLSMYNSP
+554 TKKLMIGGLSMYNRP
-569 NMEERVQLFN
+569 NMEERVELFN

-605 KFEITG
+605 KFEIAG

-617 TELQLIAENI
+617 TELKLIAENI
-627 YPEITKFN
+627 YPEIAKFN

>member
-22 VMFNELLS
+22 VMYNELLS

-96 KADRQPSEE
+96 KADRQPAEE

-125 ISKICEYINNPRNKK
+125 ISKICEYINGPRNKK

-148 NVDDTEVVADTEHDS
+148 DVDDTEVVADTETDS

-183 SKYSET
+183 TKYSET

-213 KNVLMSENQRF
+213 KSVLMNENQRF
-224 RNLMSIDPSKLQ
+224 RNLMNIDPNKLK

-242 KQQEMVEKPKP
+242 KEQEKQMAQQEVYVQAP
-253 VVHQEENANSFVQ
+253 VQMQAQNDAKIEENA
-266 EKVEDINVSIEPKQE
+266 KL
-281 ENIHIVS
+281 VS
-288 NEYDIEEKEEQV
+288 NQYDIEEEQKEVVETPKVQIQPQVEQIV
-300 HENKNVAITPNIEP
+300 P
-314 QKVEVNNS
+314 KVEPKVNN
-322 NSINDINDINVNTN
+322 NYSI
-336 PTNTNVNYNQ
+336 PA
-346 NQNTNNMNYN
+346 NNMQMN
-356 YVEQTPTMDRN
+356 
-367 MDVQV
+367 
-372 QNVANQV
+372 NQV

-401 LAILFSS
+401 LGILFSS

-428 TNNEDRLREIATLS
+428 TNNEERLREIATLS

-472 KLNSRAVID
+472 KLNSKMVID
-481 TLKKNHTLI
+481 TLKKNHTLV

-569 NMEERVQLFN
+569 NMEERVELFN
-579 KDNVKVYSVPFD
+579 RDNVKVYSVPFD

-605 KFEITG
+605 KFEIAG

>member
-22 VMFNELLS
+22 VMYNELLS

-96 KADRQPSEE
+96 KADRQPAEE

-125 ISKICEYINNPRNKK
+125 ISKICEYINGPRNKK

-148 NVDDTEVVADTEHDS
+148 DVDDTEVVADTETDS

-183 SKYSET
+183 TKYSET

-213 KNVLMSENQRF
+213 KSVLMNENQRF
-224 RNLMSIDPSKLQ
+224 RNLMNIDPNKLK

-242 KQQEMVEKPKP
+242 KEQEKQMAQQEVHVQAP
-253 VVHQEENANSFVQ
+253 VQMQAQNDAKIEENA
-266 EKVEDINVSIEPKQE
+266 K
-281 ENIHIVS
+281 IVS
-288 NEYDIEEKEEQV
+288 NQYDIEEEQKEVVETPKVQIQPQVEQ
-300 HENKNVAITPNIEP
+300 IIP
-314 QKVEVNNS
+314 KVEQNVEPKVNN
-322 NSINDINDINVNTN
+322 NYSI
-336 PTNTNVNYNQ
+336 PA
-346 NQNTNNMNYN
+346 NNMQMN
-356 YVEQTPTMDRN
+356 
-367 MDVQV
+367 
-372 QNVANQV
+372 NQV

-401 LAILFSS
+401 LGILFSS

-428 TNNEDRLREIATLS
+428 TNNEERLREIATLS

-472 KLNSRAVID
+472 KLNSKMVID
-481 TLKKNHTLI
+481 ILKKNHTLV

-569 NMEERVQLFN
+569 NMEERVELFN
-579 KDNVKVYSVPFD
+579 RDNVKVYSVPFD

-605 KFEITG
+605 KFEIAG

>member
-22 VMFNELLS
+22 VMYNELLS
-30 YKEVYYYNAIVK
+30 YKEVYYYNAVVK
-42 ELEKNKDYNA
+42 ELEKTKDYNA

-72 NNLDAITDIAVN
+72 NNLDAITDVAVN
-84 NENTQIPIILIC
+84 NDNTQIPIILIC
-96 KADRQPSEE
+96 KADRQPAEE

-148 NVDDTEVVADTEHDS
+148 NVDDTEVVADTEEDS

-189 FERIAEQYTD
+189 FDRIAEQYTD

-213 KNVLMSENQRF
+213 KNVLMNENQRF
-224 RNLMSIDPSKLQ
+224 RNLMNIDPKKLQ
-236 QMEQAK
+236 QMELAK
-242 KQQEMVEKPKP
+242 KQQEALEKQKKAEA
-253 VVHQEENANSFVQ
+253 VKMQKENQAISV
-266 EKVEDINVSIEPKQE
+266 DIEPKPE
-281 ENIHIVS
+281 ENMENIPNIS
-288 NEYDIEEKEEQV
+288 NEYNIDEPKEEIAS
-300 HENKNVAITPNIEP
+300 NNDIKP
-314 QKVEVNNS
+314 KVEQNQIEINSSNIDSNVNKDVQVNN
-322 NSINDINDINVNTN
+322 NHIENNT
-336 PTNTNVNYNQ
+336 PYTNYN
-346 NQNTNNMNYN
+346 NQTTNMNMVN
-356 YVEQTPTMDRN
+356 NP
-367 MDVQV
+367 QV
-372 QNVANQV
+372 QNVTTQIN
-379 NSKNVFSFVGTSKN
+379 NKNVFSFVGTSKN

-401 LAILFSS
+401 LGILFSS

-428 TNNEDRLREIATLS
+428 TNNEERLREIATLS

-472 KLNSRAVID
+472 KLNSKMVID

-569 NMEERVQLFN
+569 NMEERVELFN

-605 KFEITG
+605 KFEIAG

-617 TELQLIAENI
+617 TELKLIAENI
-627 YPEITKFN
+627 YPEIAKFN

>member
-22 VMFNELLS
+22 VMYNELLS
-30 YKEVYYYNAIVK
+30 YKEVYYYNAVVK
-42 ELEKNKDYNA
+42 ELEKTKDYNA

-72 NNLDAITDIAVN
+72 NNLDAITDVAVN

-96 KADRQPSEE
+96 KADRQPAEE

-148 NVDDTEVVADTEHDS
+148 NVDDTEVVADTEEDS

-189 FERIAEQYTD
+189 FDRIAEQYTD

-213 KNVLMSENQRF
+213 KNVLMNENQRF
-224 RNLMSIDPSKLQ
+224 RNLMNIDPKKLQ
-236 QMEQAK
+236 QMELAK
-242 KQQEMVEKPKP
+242 KQQEALEKQKKAEA
-253 VVHQEENANSFVQ
+253 VKMQKENQV
-266 EKVEDINVSIEPKQE
+266 INVNIEPKPE
-281 ENIHIVS
+281 ENMVNTPDIS
-288 NEYDIEEKEEQV
+288 NEYNIDEQKEEIAS
-300 HENKNVAITPNIEP
+300 NNDIKP
-314 QKVEVNNS
+314 KVEQNQIEINSSNIDSNVNNVNTDVQVNNNYIENNTPYTNYNNQTTNMNMVNNS
-322 NSINDINDINVNTN
+322 
-336 PTNTNVNYNQ
+336 
-346 NQNTNNMNYN
+346 
-356 YVEQTPTMDRN
+356 
-367 MDVQV
+367 QV
-372 QNVANQV
+372 QNVTTQIN
-379 NSKNVFSFVGTSKN
+379 NKNVFSFVGTSKN

-401 LAILFSS
+401 LGILFSS

-428 TNNEDRLREIATLS
+428 TNNEERLREIATLS

-472 KLNSRAVID
+472 KLNSKMVID

-569 NMEERVQLFN
+569 NMEERVELFN

-605 KFEITG
+605 KFEIAG

-617 TELQLIAENI
+617 TELKLIAENI
-627 YPEITKFN
+627 YPEIAKFN

>member
-22 VMFNELLS
+22 VMYNELLS

-96 KADRQPSEE
+96 KADRQPAEE

-125 ISKICEYINNPRNKK
+125 ISKICEYINGPRNKK

-148 NVDDTEVVADTEHDS
+148 DVDDTEVVADTETDS

-183 SKYSET
+183 TKYSET

-213 KNVLMSENQRF
+213 KSVLMNENQRF
-224 RNLMSIDPSKLQ
+224 RNLMNIDPNKLK

-242 KQQEMVEKPKP
+242 KEQEKQIAQQEVHVQAP
-253 VVHQEENANSFVQ
+253 VQMQAQNNAKIEENA
-266 EKVEDINVSIEPKQE
+266 K
-281 ENIHIVS
+281 IVS
-288 NEYDIEEKEEQV
+288 NQYDIEEEQKEVVETPKVQIQPQVEQIV
-300 HENKNVAITPNIEP
+300 P
-314 QKVEVNNS
+314 KVEQNVEPKVNN
-322 NSINDINDINVNTN
+322 NYSI
-336 PTNTNVNYNQ
+336 PA
-346 NQNTNNMNYN
+346 NNMQMN
-356 YVEQTPTMDRN
+356 
-367 MDVQV
+367 
-372 QNVANQV
+372 NQV

-401 LAILFSS
+401 LGILFSS

-428 TNNEDRLREIATLS
+428 TNNEERLREIATLS

-472 KLNSRAVID
+472 KLNSKMVID
-481 TLKKNHTLI
+481 TLKKNHTLV

-569 NMEERVQLFN
+569 NMEERVELFN
-579 KDNVKVYSVPFD
+579 RDNVKVYSVPFD

-605 KFEITG
+605 KFEIAG

>member
-22 VMFNELLS
+22 VMYNELLS

-96 KADRQPSEE
+96 KADRQPAEE

-125 ISKICEYINNPRNKK
+125 ISKICEYINGPRNKK

-148 NVDDTEVVADTEHDS
+148 DVDDTEVVADTETDS

-183 SKYSET
+183 TKYSET

-213 KNVLMSENQRF
+213 KSVLMNENQRF
-224 RNLMSIDPSKLQ
+224 RNLMNIDPNKLK

-242 KQQEMVEKPKP
+242 KEQEKQMAQQEVHVQAP
-253 VVHQEENANSFVQ
+253 VQMQAQNDTKIEENA
-266 EKVEDINVSIEPKQE
+266 K
-281 ENIHIVS
+281 IVS
-288 NEYDIEEKEEQV
+288 NQYDIEEEQKEVVETPKVQIQPQVEQLV
-300 HENKNVAITPNIEP
+300 P
-314 QKVEVNNS
+314 KVEQNVEPKVNN
-322 NSINDINDINVNTN
+322 
-336 PTNTNVNYNQ
+336 NYNIPA
-346 NQNTNNMNYN
+346 NNMQMN
-356 YVEQTPTMDRN
+356 
-367 MDVQV
+367 
-372 QNVANQV
+372 NQV

-401 LAILFSS
+401 LGILFSS

-428 TNNEDRLREIATLS
+428 TNNEERLREIATLS

-472 KLNSRAVID
+472 KLNSKMVID
-481 TLKKNHTLI
+481 ILKKNHTLV

-569 NMEERVQLFN
+569 NMEERVELFN
-579 KDNVKVYSVPFD
+579 RDNVKVYSVPFD

-605 KFEITG
+605 KFEIAG

>member
-1 MKVLFAVSN
+1 M
-10 EKITEQVVAKYQ
+10 
-22 VMFNELLS
+22 
-30 YKEVYYYNAIVK
+30 
-42 ELEKNKDYNA
+42 
-52 IVIDESLESV
+52 
-62 SNDKGDQYLL
+62 
-72 NNLDAITDIAVN
+72 
-84 NENTQIPIILIC
+84 
-96 KADRQPSEE
+96 
-105 FLEKIYKIGIFNALI
+105 
-120 LKDRK
+120 
-125 ISKICEYINNPRNKK
+125 
-140 DAKKYYQI
+140 
-148 NVDDTEVVADTEHDS
+148 
-163 IAKTE
+163 
-168 LKNILNYYAKLGNDT
+168 NYYAKLGNDT

-253 VVHQEENANSFVQ
+253 VVHQEENTNTFTQ
-266 EKVEDINVSIEPKQE
+266 EEAKDLNVSIEPKQE

-322 NSINDINDINVNTN
+322 DDFNNTN

-346 NQNTNNMNYN
+346 NQNINNMNYN
-356 YVEQTPTMDRN
+356 YAEQTLTMNRN
-367 MDVQV
+367 MDIQV

-605 KFEITG
+605 KFEITR

>member
-22 VMFNELLS
+22 VMYNELLS
-30 YKEVYYYNAIVK
+30 YKEVYYYNAVVK
-42 ELEKNKDYNA
+42 ELEKTKDYNA

-72 NNLDAITDIAVN
+72 NNLDAITDVAVN
-84 NENTQIPIILIC
+84 NESTQIPIILIC
-96 KADRQPSEE
+96 KADRQPAEE

-148 NVDDTEVVADTEHDS
+148 NVDDTEVVADTEEDS

-189 FERIAEQYTD
+189 FDRIAEQYTD

-207 RFPENV
+207 RFSENV
-213 KNVLMSENQRF
+213 KNVLMNENQRF
-224 RNLMSIDPSKLQ
+224 RNLMNIDPKKLQ
-236 QMEQAK
+236 QMELAK
-242 KQQEMVEKPKP
+242 KQQEALEKQKKAEA
-253 VVHQEENANSFVQ
+253 VKMQKENQA
-266 EKVEDINVSIEPKQE
+266 INVNIEPKPE
-281 ENIHIVS
+281 ENMVNTPNIS
-288 NEYDIEEKEEQV
+288 NEYNIDESKEEIDS
-300 HENKNVAITPNIEP
+300 NNDIKP
-314 QKVEVNNS
+314 KVEQNKIEINSSNIDSNVNNV
-322 NSINDINDINVNTN
+322 NNDVQVNNNHIENNTLNTNYNNQTTNMNMVNT
-336 PTNTNVNYNQ
+336 T
-346 NQNTNNMNYN
+346 
-356 YVEQTPTMDRN
+356 
-367 MDVQV
+367 QV
-372 QNVANQV
+372 QNVTTQIN
-379 NSKNVFSFVGTSKN
+379 NKNVFSFVGTSKN

-401 LAILFSS
+401 LGILFSS

-428 TNNEDRLREIATLS
+428 TNNEERLREIATLS

-472 KLNSRAVID
+472 KLNSKMVID

-569 NMEERVQLFN
+569 NMEERVELFN

-605 KFEITG
+605 KFEIAG

-617 TELQLIAENI
+617 TELKLIAENI
-627 YPEITKFN
+627 YPEIAKFN